1 MRPILKKSPHDVIV
15 ECPNNLIIKTIPGAI
30 SQIINNM
37 INNSII
43 HGLNNIE
50 KGYIKIT
57 VVKEVGSFIICYQDN
72 GKGLSEDQVKM
83 LFEPFYTTKRGSGGS
98 GLGTHV
104 IYNLVTSTLHGKI
117 TVQSEP
123 NKGLRYDIS
132 VPIIDL

>member
-1 MRPILKKSPHDVIV
+1 MV
-15 ECPNNLIIKTIPGAI
+15 ETIPGAI
-30 SQIINNM
+30 SQVLTNM

-43 HGLNNIE
+43 HGLNKSE
-50 KGYIKIT
+50 QGCIKIT
-57 VVKEVGSFIICYQDN
+57 ISIENDCLIICYQDN
-72 GKGLSEDQVKM
+72 GKGMNEAEIKM

-98 GLGTHV
+98 GLGTHL

-132 VPIIDL
+132 IPLK